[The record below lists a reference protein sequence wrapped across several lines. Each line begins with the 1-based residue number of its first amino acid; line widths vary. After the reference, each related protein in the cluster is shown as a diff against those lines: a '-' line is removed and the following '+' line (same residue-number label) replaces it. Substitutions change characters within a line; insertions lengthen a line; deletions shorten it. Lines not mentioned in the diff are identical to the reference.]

1 MASDR
6 NKCRT
11 ALYARVSTSHHD
23 QNPEVQLSTLR
34 RFCQSR
40 GWYIEHEIVDH
51 GFTGGNDKRPGL
63 KRLMALAS
71 TREIDAIVVLKMDRL
86 FRSLKHLVTAL
97 DDFSA
102 LGIEFVA
109 VTDNI
114 DYTTPSGRL
123 FVQVLGSL
131 AEFEKALVRERTLL
145 GLQHAKAKGKILGRP
160 RTIDA
165 DVILSLVQEGYS
177 QREIQKRTGIS
188 KGTIWRALKA
198 CPKNPSESSIKNPND
213 FSLENSE
220 FECPTNER
228 IAGTLKSGKKD
239 RSSGNED

>member
-1 MASDR
+1 MKNA
-6 NKCRT
+6 
-11 ALYARVSTSHHD
+11 AIYARVSTSHHD

-34 RFCQSR
+34 RFCRSR
-40 GWYIEHEIVDH
+40 EWKIEHEIIDH
-51 GFTGGNDKRPGL
+51 GYTGGNDKRPGL
-63 KRLMALAS
+63 KRLMELAKC
-71 TREIDAIVVLKMDRL
+71 REIDAIVVLKMDRL

-145 GLQHAKAKGKILGRP
+145 GLQHAKAKGKTLGRP
-160 RTIDA
+160 RTIDS
-165 DVILSLVQEGYS
+165 DVILSLDQEGCS
-177 QREIQKRTGIS
+177 QREIQKRTGVS
-188 KGTIWRALKA
+188 KGTIWRVLKA
-198 CPKNPSESSIKNPND
+198 CPKNPSETSVKKPND
-213 FSLENSE
+213 FNRQNSE
-220 FECPTNER
+220 SECPTNER
-228 IAGTLKSGKKD
+228 IVGTQKSDEKD
-239 RSSGNED
+239 KSSGNED

>member
-1 MASDR
+1 MKNAVI
-6 NKCRT
+6 
-11 ALYARVSTSHHD
+11 YARVSTSHHD

-34 RFCQSR
+34 RFCRSR
-40 GWYIEHEIVDH
+40 EWKIEHEIVDH
-51 GFTGGNDKRPGL
+51 GYTGGNDKRPGL
-63 KRLMALAS
+63 KRLMELARC
-71 TREIDAIVVLKMDRL
+71 REIDAIVVLKMDRL

-109 VTDNI
+109 VSDNI

-131 AEFEKALVRERTLL
+131 AEFEKSLVRERTLL

-160 RTIDA
+160 RTVDA
-165 DVILSLVQEGYS
+165 GIILSLDQEGFS

-188 KGTIWRALKA
+188 KGTIWRVLKA
-198 CPKNPSESSIKNPND
+198 CPKNPSETSVEKPSD
-213 FSLENSE
+213 FKLENSD
-220 FECPTNER
+220 FKCPTNER
-228 IAGTLKSGKKD
+228 LLGELKSDEKD
-239 RSSGNED
+239 NMSGDED

>member
-1 MASDR
+1 
-6 NKCRT
+6 
-11 ALYARVSTSHHD
+11 
-23 QNPEVQLSTLR
+23 
-34 RFCQSR
+34 
-40 GWYIEHEIVDH
+40 
-51 GFTGGNDKRPGL
+51 
-63 KRLMALAS
+63 MALAS

-145 GLQHAKAKGKILGRP
+145 GLQHAKAKGKTLGRP

-165 DVILSLVQEGYS
+165 EIVISLNQEGLS

-188 KGTIWRALKA
+188 KGTIWRVLKDRPVNVSEKT
-198 CPKNPSESSIKNPND
+198 PKNSND
-213 FSLENSE
+213 FNPEKPE
-220 FECPTNER
+220 FQRPSNER
-228 IAGTLKSGKKD
+228 ILGLAKSDDKD
-239 RSSGNED
+239 EMSGNED

>member
-1 MASDR
+1 MK
-6 NKCRT
+6 NVVI
-11 ALYARVSTSHHD
+11 YARVSTSHHD

-34 RFCQSR
+34 RFCRSR
-40 GWYIEHEIVDH
+40 EWKIEYEIVDH
-51 GFTGGNDKRPGL
+51 GYTGGNDKRPGL
-63 KRLMALAS
+63 KRLMELARC
-71 TREIDAIVVLKMDRL
+71 REIDAIVVLKMDRL

-131 AEFEKALVRERTLL
+131 AEFEKSLVRERTLL
-145 GLQHAKAKGKILGRP
+145 GLQHAKAKGKKLGRP
-160 RTIDA
+160 RTVNDDI
-165 DVILSLVQEGYS
+165 ILLLYQEGLS
-177 QREIQKRTGIS
+177 QREIQKRTGVS

-198 CPKNPSESSIKNPND
+198 CPKNPSETSVEKPND
-213 FSLENSE
+213 FNVENSE

-228 IAGTLKSGKKD
+228 LLGELKSDEKD
-239 RSSGNED
+239 NMSGDED